1 MMAAMSRIDEA
12 ALDDKLATLERVREW
27 SPRLVA
33 KLEALLH
40 APDEALLVRV
50 NPLTF
55 ARERG
60 VAPAEAL
67 DLFLHATRLGL
78 FTLDWHLLCPSCG
91 MAVESFASLRA
102 LHSLFFCSMC
112 QIKVEAS
119 FDDYIQV
126 SFTVAPSVRRIAY
139 HEPESLPAEDY
150 LFKLRF
156 TREMHAETLDGPRL
170 PDFLRPL
177 FKAVAWIAPG
187 ERQRFEI
194 EEQDG
199 AFAAIELQAHA
210 GVFGTV
216 VDGAPAGPVQL
227 VVEATELTS
236 SHPQVRPGRI
246 VFEVEN
252 RRQKPVVFALATKS
266 QAMLEGPPAVTVIEP
281 IVTGAML
288 LTNQT
293 FRRLFRGETVHGADG
308 IGVRDVTVLFTDL
321 KGSTALY
328 ERIGDLKAFSLV
340 HQHFDRLS
348 AAVQAN
354 SGAIVKTIGDAV
366 MAAFSQPA
374 DAVRAAVAMQQQ
386 IEDFNHEHGGHE
398 IVLKIGIHR
407 GPSIA
412 VTLNENLDYFGHTV
426 NVAARVQGL
435 ADANEIWVTD
445 DVYRADG
452 VPALLTRVESQD
464 AQLRGIQSQVRVHK
478 ALHTNA
484 SR

>member
-1 MMAAMSRIDEA
+1 MMLAMLRIDEA
-12 ALDDKLATLERVREW
+12 VLDDKLAALERVRDW

-40 APDEALLVRV
+40 LADESLLVRV
-50 NPLTF
+50 NPLAF

-60 VAPAEAL
+60 VAPGEAL
-67 DLFLHATRLGL
+67 DLFLHAARLGL

-91 MAVESFASLRA
+91 VAVESFASLRA

-112 QIKVEAS
+112 QVKTEAS

-126 SFTVAPSVRRIAY
+126 SFTVAPSVRRLAF
-139 HEPESLPAEDY
+139 HEPERLSAEDFV
-150 LFKLRF
+150 FKLRF
-156 TREMHAETLDGPRL
+156 TREMHAETPDGPRVA
-170 PDFLRPL
+170 DFLRPL
-177 FKAVAWIAPG
+177 FAAVEWVGTG
-187 ERQRFEI
+187 ERKRFEV
-194 EEQDG
+194 ELRDG
-199 AFAAIELQAHA
+199 AYAAVEMQAHA
-210 GVFGTV
+210 GVVGHV
-216 VDGAPAGPVQL
+216 EADAPPGPVEL
-227 VVEATELTS
+227 VIEPTTMTS
-236 SHPQVRPGRI
+236 SHTDVRPGRV
-246 VFEVEN
+246 VFHVDN
-252 RRQKPVVFALATKS
+252 RRGRPIVFALACKS
-266 QAMLEGPPAVTVIEP
+266 QAMLSGPPPVTVLEP

-340 HQHFDRLS
+340 HQHFERLS

-354 SGAIVKTIGDAV
+354 TGAIVKTIGDAV
-366 MAAFSQPA
+366 MAAFQHPA
-374 DAVRAAVAMQQQ
+374 DAVRAALAMQQQ
-386 IEDFNHEHGGHE
+386 IAAFNHEHGGNE

-412 VTLNENLDYFGHTV
+412 VTLNDNLDYFGHTV

-452 VPALLTRVESQD
+452 VAGLLARVESQD

-478 ALHTNA
+478 ALHTNGVA
-484 SR
+484 

>member
-1 MMAAMSRIDEA
+1 MRVMLRIDEA
-12 ALDDKLATLERVREW
+12 VLDDKLAALERVREW

-40 APDEALLVRV
+40 APDETLLVRI

-67 DLFLHATRLGL
+67 DLFLHAARLGL

-102 LHSLFFCSMC
+102 LHTLFFCSMC
-112 QIKVEAS
+112 QIRTEAS

-126 SFTVAPSVRRIAY
+126 SFTVAPSLRRIAF
-139 HEPESLPAEDY
+139 HDPESLSAEDF

-156 TREMHAETLDGPRL
+156 TREMHAETADGPRL
-170 PDFLRPL
+170 ADVLRPM
-177 FKAVAWIAPG
+177 FKVVEWLAPG
-187 ERQRFEI
+187 ERRSFEVEI
-194 EEQDG
+194 PDG
-199 AFAAIELQAHA
+199 AFAAVEMQAHA
-210 GVFGTV
+210 GVFGRIS
-216 VDGAPAGPVQL
+216 DDAPAGPVEV
-227 VVEATELTS
+227 VVEPTRMTS
-236 SHPQVRPGRI
+236 SHPAVRAGRI
-246 VFEVEN
+246 VFDVEN
-252 RRQKPVVFALATKS
+252 RRNKRVVFALAAKS
-266 QAMLEGPPAVTVIEP
+266 QAHIDGPEHVNAIEP

-366 MAAFSQPA
+366 MAAFSHPV
-374 DAVRAAVAMQQQ
+374 DAVRAAVDMQQQ
-386 IEDFNHEHGGHE
+386 IEAFNHEHGGHE

-452 VPALLTRVESQD
+452 VPALLKSVVSQD
-464 AQLRGIQSQVRVHK
+464 AQLRGIQSHVRVHK
-478 ALHTNA
+478 ALHTN
-484 SR
+484 RLG